1 MHGPNLPDRLGKRPI
16 NLPSSNLRL
25 TAADPDRTNDDQEVL
40 VETAQ
45 PRGKGFE
52 QADTGNTNPISFPSG
67 HIELHQKDQ
76 ERSAKHFR
84 CARDESKVSEP
95 IVTGQTR
102 SCSLGPGAAQFAPGS
117 PLEESGFERA
127 ALSG

>member
-40 VETAQ
+40 VEAAQ

-52 QADTGNTNPISFPSG
+52 QAGTGNAYPISFPSG
-67 HIELHQKDQ
+67 HIELHQKD
-76 ERSAKHFR
+76 
-84 CARDESKVSEP
+84 
-95 IVTGQTR
+95 
-102 SCSLGPGAAQFAPGS
+102 
-117 PLEESGFERA
+117 
-127 ALSG
+127 